1 MIEKIVK
8 KIEATVAGTPSISD
22 EKRNQLLTLISE
34 LKSEITKLSETDKDS
49 ALDIAHKTHVS
60 ARHATQQDSDG
71 NQFAAALDDLKSTVD
86 TFEVSH
92 PGLVSTVNAFCNA
105 LADIGI

>member
-1 MIEKIVK
+1 MIEKTVRR
-8 KIEATVAGTPSISD
+8 IEEMVAGAPALSE
-22 EKRNQLLTLISE
+22 EKKAQLLKLISE
-34 LKSEITKLSETDKDS
+34 LKSEITVLSETDAER
-49 ALDIAHKTHVS
+49 ALDIARKTHTS
-60 ARHATQQDSDG
+60 ARHATQEESDG
-71 NQFAAALDDLKSTVD
+71 HQISSALDDLKSTVD

>member
-1 MIEKIVK
+1 MIDKTVV
-8 KIEATVAGTPSISD
+8 KIEETVAGATALSD
-22 EKRNQLLTLISE
+22 EKRAQLLKLISD
-34 LKSEITKLSETDKDS
+34 LKSEIIKLSETDEDS
-49 ALDIAHKTHVS
+49 ALEIAHKTHTS
-60 ARHATQQDSDG
+60 THHATQQDSD
-71 NQFAAALDDLKSTVD
+71 NHQVTDALDDLKSAID

>member
-1 MIEKIVK
+1 MIEKTVK
-8 KIEATVAGTPSISD
+8 KIEETVAGATTISE
-22 EKRNQLLTLISE
+22 EKRAQLITLISE
-34 LKSEITKLSETDKDS
+34 LKSEIIKLSETDTDS
-49 ALDIAHKTHVS
+49 AMAIAHKTHAS
-60 ARHATQQDSDG
+60 ARHATQQDSESHQDT
-71 NQFAAALDDLKSTVD
+71 ATLDDLKSAVD

>member
-1 MIEKIVK
+1 MIEKTVK
-8 KIEATVAGTPSISD
+8 KIEETVDGATTISE
-22 EKRNQLLTLISE
+22 EKRTQLITLISE
-34 LKSEITKLSETDKDS
+34 LKSEITKLSETDENG
-49 ALDIAHKTHVS
+49 ALDIAHKSHAS
-60 ARHATQQDSDG
+60 ARHATKKDSDL
-71 NQFAAALDDLKSTVD
+71 QQSISALDDLKSAVD

>member
-1 MIEKIVK
+1 MK
-8 KIEATVAGTPSISD
+8 KIEETVDGATTIS
-22 EKRNQLLTLISE
+22 EEQRTQLATLISE
-34 LKSEITKLSETDKDS
+34 LKSEITKLSETDKNG
-49 ALDIAHKTHVS
+49 ALDIAHKSHAS
-60 ARHATQQDSDG
+60 AHHATQQDSEDH
-71 NQFAAALDDLKSTVD
+71 QFTDALEDLKSAVD

>member
-1 MIEKIVK
+1 MIDKTVG
-8 KIEATVAGTPSISD
+8 KIEETVVGAKDLSEEKRDQLLRLISD
-22 EKRNQLLTLISE
+22 
-34 LKSEITKLSETDKDS
+34 LKNEITKLSETDKDS
-49 ALDIAHKTHVS
+49 ALDIAHKTNTS
-60 ARHATQQDSDG
+60 TRHATQNESDDH
-71 NQFAAALDDLKSTVD
+71 QFATSIDDLRAAVD